1 LCEVGPGVVEGSY
14 WGRSWG
20 VGQHDADTLY
30 HCRWVAQVPN
40 DGESYWK
47 VVKEMSL
54 LVPGFLFHLQ
64 TQPQKV
70 QKELA
75 VMKKNTKI
83 KS

>member
-1 LCEVGPGVVEGSY
+1 VVLGAVEGSY
-14 WGRSWG
+14 WEQSPG
-20 VGQHDADTLY
+20 VGQHDADNLY

-47 VVKEMSL
+47 LVKEMSL
-54 LVPGFLFHLQ
+54 LVPGFSFHLQ

-83 KS
+83 NG

>member
-1 LCEVGPGVVEGSY
+1 VEGNY
-14 WGRSWG
+14 WEQSWG
-20 VGQHDADTLY
+20 VGQRDADTPY
-30 HCRWVAQVPN
+30 HCRRVARVPD

-47 VVKEMSL
+47 VAKELSL

-83 KS
+83 NS

>member
-1 LCEVGPGVVEGSY
+1 VGPGVAEGSY
-14 WGRSWG
+14 WKRLWG
-20 VGQHDADTLY
+20 VGRHDADTLY
-30 HCRWVAQVPN
+30 HCRRAAQAPN

-70 QKELA
+70 LKELA

-83 KS
+83 NN

>member
-1 LCEVGPGVVEGSY
+1 
-14 WGRSWG
+14 
-20 VGQHDADTLY
+20 
-30 HCRWVAQVPN
+30 VAQVPN

-47 VVKEMSL
+47 VVKELSL

-75 VMKKNTKI
+75 VMIKNTKI
-83 KS
+83 NN